1 MLDLWWAEIAVGGH
15 RAAIVPLLD
24 SGRARAVPWA
34 EVAAQARPTAL
45 GRAGTGPSITG
56 PGRAR
61 AGPNLRALGRANGP
75 RAIWKSIFRAA
86 MAPPLYL
93 DEAKAD

>member
-1 MLDLWWAEIAVGGH
+1 VGWNSRWGH
-15 RAAIVPLLD
+15 RAAIVPLPN

-34 EVAAQARPTAL
+34 EVAAQARPTAS

-75 RAIWKSIFRAA
+75 HGIWKSIRPGTRARTGTRRGLA
-86 MAPPLYL
+86 ASAP
-93 DEAKAD
+93 